1 LPEKSAYLC
10 PGSKETAMASA
21 TASSKT
27 ANFVYP
33 RAVKIWLMIGVFMVF
48 MQVVIGGVTRLTGS
62 GLSITEW
69 DIVFGAVPPLNAAE
83 WTVEFEKYKATPQY
97 QKINEGMSMADFKF
111 IYFWEFFHR
120 LWARSMG
127 FVFLLP
133 FLFFYFKGWIDR
145 PLLRRLGVV
154 VLLAALA
161 ASFGWIMVASG
172 LVNRPWVNAYK
183 LTLHLSIA
191 LAVYS
196 TLFWALLT
204 TFTHYP
210 QVFHSLLLKK
220 WGLWIAILL
229 GVQIVLGGIMSGMK
243 AGLFYPTWPQMNGE
257 WIPAVVLQASEWNS
271 LNFIHYDRGPFMAAL
286 IQILHRSLAYVL
298 TIIVLWYFY
307 KAVTNAPKGP
317 FRSALPLLP
326 VMIFIQVLLGIFT
339 LLYCKGTVPVGL
351 GVFHQAGALV
361 LLTIVLFLNYH
372 LRLGVKK

>member
-1 LPEKSAYLC
+1 
-10 PGSKETAMASA
+10 MASA
-21 TASSKT
+21 ASAHTS
-27 ANFVYP
+27 NFVYP
-33 RAVKIWLMIGVFMVF
+33 PAVKIWLMIGVFMVF

-62 GLSITEW
+62 GLSITKWE
-69 DIVFGAVPPLNAAE
+69 IVMGAVPPLNEAQWEDAFIE
-83 WTVEFEKYKATPQY
+83 YKKTPQY
-97 QKINEGMSMADFKF
+97 EKINAGMSIRDFKF

-120 LWARSMG
+120 NWARFMG
-127 FVFLLP
+127 FVFLIP

-191 LAVYS
+191 LAVYG
-196 TLFWALLT
+196 TLFWTLLT

-210 QVFHSLLLKK
+210 QVIHSNLLKK

-243 AGLFYPTWPQMNGE
+243 AGLFYPSWPQMNGE
-257 WIPAVVLQASEWNS
+257 WIPSVVLHAREWNS

-286 IQILHRSLAYVL
+286 IQLMHRSLAYLL
-298 TIIVLWYFY
+298 TITVLWYFY
-307 KAVTNAPKGP
+307 KAMTNAPQGP
-317 FRSALPLLP
+317 FRRALPLLP
-326 VMIFIQVLLGIFT
+326 AMILIQVLLGVFT
-339 LLYCKGTVPVGL
+339 LLYSKGTIPVGL

-361 LLTIVLFLNYH
+361 LLSILLFLNYH
-372 LRLGVKK
+372 LRLDAKK

>member
-1 LPEKSAYLC
+1 MFEKKNKSM
-10 PGSKETAMASA
+10 SSA
-21 TASSKT
+21 TASSKS
-27 ANFVYP
+27 AAFIYP
-33 RAVKIWLMIGVFMVF
+33 KAVQVWLMIGVFMVF

-62 GLSITEW
+62 GLSITKWE
-69 DIVFGAVPPLNAAE
+69 IVTGTLPPLNAAQWQE
-83 WTVEFEKYKATPQY
+83 EFVEYQATPQY
-97 QKINEGMSMADFKF
+97 QKINEGMSMSEFKF
-111 IYFWEFFHR
+111 IYFWEYFHR

-127 FVFLLP
+127 FVFLIP

-145 PLLRRLGVV
+145 PLLRRLGLV

-196 TLFWALLT
+196 TLFWTLLT
-204 TFTHYP
+204 TSAHYP
-210 QVFHSLLLKK
+210 QVIHTILLKK

-257 WIPAVVLQASEWNS
+257 WVPAVVLDGSEWNS
-271 LNFIHYDRGPFMAAL
+271 LNFIHYDRGPFMSAL
-286 IQILHRSLAYVL
+286 VQLMHRCLAYVL
-298 TIIVLWYFY
+298 VIIVLWYFY
-307 KAVTNAPKGP
+307 KAMTNAPKGP

-326 VMIFIQVLLGIFT
+326 TMIFIQVLLGIFT

-361 LLTIVLFLNYH
+361 LLTIILFLNYH
-372 LRLGVKK
+372 LRLDAKK